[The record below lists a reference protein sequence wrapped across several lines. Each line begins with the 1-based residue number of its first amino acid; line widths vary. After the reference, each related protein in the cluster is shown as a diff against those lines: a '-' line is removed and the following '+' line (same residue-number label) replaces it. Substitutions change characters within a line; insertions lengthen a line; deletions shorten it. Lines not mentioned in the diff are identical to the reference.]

1 MLIPTLTVA
10 QQAASWLSIEH
21 DMCAADWGS
30 VTQYLTLRQT
40 VTGAPLRQAT
50 TVRIIATH
58 THLWLCFDCAD
69 ADAWSTLTQ
78 HDDPIYTEEVVEL
91 FIAAGE
97 STPTQYFELEVN
109 PGNVRFDGIIVN
121 PDEVRSTMSLDTSWD
136 PIWSSWTRCDA
147 AGWRC
152 VMALPWTSLGMSTG
166 IGTWRM
172 NLYRIDRPR
181 DGSPSEE
188 SAWSPT
194 LRIPGDFHIPSR
206 FGFLVVT
213 AENV

>member
-1 MLIPTLTVA
+1 MQIPMMTIP
-10 QQAASWLSIEH
+10 QQTASWLSPER
-21 DMCAADWGS
+21 DMCAADWSS
-30 VTQYLTLRQT
+30 VRQFATLRQT

-50 TVRIIATH
+50 TVRVVATAS
-58 THLWLCFDCAD
+58 HLWICFDCAD

-97 STPTQYFELEVN
+97 ATPKEYYELEVN

-121 PDEVRSTMSLDTSWD
+121 PDEVRATMTLDTSWD
-136 PIWSSWTRCDA
+136 PAWRSWTHSDA

-152 VMALPWTSLGMSTG
+152 VMALPWASLGSATG
-166 IGTWRM
+166 VGTWRM

-194 LRIPGDFHIPSR
+194 LRVPGDFHIPSR

-213 AENV
+213 DERE